1 MSERAL
7 LRRQLPGIDARIVS
21 DTDRVVDFVIQTE
34 NQARDSHVIR
44 TAGLRTLDFQ
54 KNPVISWSH
63 IYRPTNGYPGLP
75 LGRALAVRKFV
86 DEGVTRMRVQFAG
99 EAQKWDFA
107 ERVYLL
113 VRDHFLN
120 MSSLGW
126 ETIRSAPLK
135 PGMRLP
141 SGEVTQAIPGALDM
155 VETNMLEGAIVL
167 IGSDKGA
174 LVERARSVMAP
185 EIAEQFVAEI
195 ERGETEFANQL
206 RMADAPAE
214 VRHLASSTFTGD
226 ATEDRGWGE
235 WSDPAPYEVRGTD
248 EPVTE
253 TRAIDVETTLLDVVQ
268 RLTALEAYVEACKAE
283 DAAEDASE
291 PEDAAPSAP
300 DMPPSLDVYGAL
312 GAMSA
317 KVDEVRGELKSEI
330 ASAFADVIEAIHTSR
345 DTARDPVRA
354 VEEAPPPAPPVAPAP
369 VARPEPLEAR
379 FARVAERVLDRRRG
393 IVRT

>member
-7 LRRQLPGIDARIVS
+7 LRRQVANIEYR
-21 DTDRVVDFVIQTE
+21 TVDEKLREFVFQSE
-34 NQARDSHVIR
+34 DQARDSHVIR
-44 TAGLRTLDFQ
+44 TAGVRTQDFA
-54 KNPVISWSH
+54 KNPVIPWCH
-63 IYRPTNGYPGLP
+63 VYRPTNGYSGLP
-75 LGRALAVRKFV
+75 VARAVGVRKFPE
-86 DEGVTRMRVQFAG
+86 EGKSRLRAVFAG
-99 EAQKWDFA
+99 EEQSYPFA
-107 ERVYLL
+107 ATVDAML
-113 VRDHFLN
+113 RDGFLN
-120 MSSLGW
+120 MTSYGW
-126 ETIRSAPLK
+126 ETVRAVPLRA
-135 PGMRLP
+135 GIRLP
-141 SGEVTQAIPGALDM
+141 SGAETVAIPGALDIL
-155 VETNMLEGAIVL
+155 ESNMLEASIVL
-167 IGSDKGA
+167 IGSDKNA
-174 LVERARSVMAP
+174 LYERARRDLP
-185 EIAEQFVAEI
+185 QPIAEQFVAEI

-291 PEDAAPSAP
+291 PEDAAPSVP
-300 DMPPSLDVYGAL
+300 DMPPGLDVYGAL

-354 VEEAPPPAPPVAPAP
+354 VEEAPPPAPPAAPAP
-369 VARPEPLEAR
+369 AARPEPLEAR